1 VSTNH
6 RKGCSDKRCAHD
18 WSTPPGEAKCF
29 CHGCERWVGLCMV
42 GYKDMEELCCDCW
55 YHVTIWRENVRREL
69 WGTR

>member
-1 VSTNH
+1 
-6 RKGCSDKRCAHD
+6 
-18 WSTPPGEAKCF
+18 
-29 CHGCERWVGLCMV
+29 MV